1 MGRVLLCVKLCMLM
15 CMECVVLWVAAMQLL
30 LSMAGIVCL
39 VRRNYEQCWVC
50 MVCWEFKLFCKI
62 LLLMNVAD
70 MDCLYVEGCG
80 GSSAEYQ
87 FI

>member
-1 MGRVLLCVKLCMLM
+1 MLCMLM

-50 MVCWEFKLFCKI
+50 MVCWELSYFVNFF
-62 LLLMNVAD
+62 AH
-70 MDCLYVEGCG
+70 ECG
-80 GSSAEYQ
+80 RYGLSLCGRLWREQYMLSTV